1 MTPMQRWLAACL
13 ASAIVL
19 ACAAPPPPGTAA
31 VATTPPA
38 ATAAAATPSP
48 SPTPRPSPLTSGK
61 GTITVREPASGETIS
76 GGVTVSGDA
85 SVFEAN
91 VQWKV
96 VTATGKVLAQ
106 GHTTASAG
114 APRRGTFRV
123 DVRFEPPYYGE
134 AGFVEVFE
142 VSPKDGTISDIVRVP
157 VTIQGS
163 Y

>member
-1 MTPMQRWLAACL
+1 MT
-13 ASAIVL
+13 SA
-19 ACAAPPPPGTAA
+19 
-31 VATTPPA
+31 
-38 ATAAAATPSP
+38 
-48 SPTPRPSPLTSGK
+48 K
-61 GTITVREPASGETIS
+61 GSITVKEPASGETIS

-85 SVFEAN
+85 SVFEGN

-106 GHTTASAG
+106 GHTTASVAG
-114 APRRGTFRV
+114 PQRGTFKV
-123 DVRFEPPYYGE
+123 DVRFEPPPYGE

-142 VSPKDGTISDIVRVP
+142 TSAKDGTISDIVRVP